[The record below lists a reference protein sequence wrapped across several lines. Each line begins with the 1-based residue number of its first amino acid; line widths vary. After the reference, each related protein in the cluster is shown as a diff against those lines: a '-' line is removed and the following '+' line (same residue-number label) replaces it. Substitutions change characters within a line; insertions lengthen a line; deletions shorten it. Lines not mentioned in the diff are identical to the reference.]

1 MLDNAL
7 HHRADVRWFVVNP
20 GEPDMFKIDINQHDA
35 VAYVK
40 IQIAG
45 KAIHEAALLAYYCD
59 GRRKAQFHEEMEREI
74 EELLILLGVDDSATT
89 NAIDERIETL
99 EYQVENLRA
108 ALQVIEDTPPREIES
123 AWSVATRALRDD
135 DEHAARA
142 AKPIR

>member
-1 MLDNAL
+1 
-7 HHRADVRWFVVNP
+7 
-20 GEPDMFKIDINQHDA
+20 MFKIDINQHDA